1 MSFAPFLFASS
12 PKKGRGK
19 GSSET
24 LAKQTRETEKSGSV
38 STSVRKLENV
48 FVP

>member
-12 PKKGRGK
+12 PKKKKKKRKGK

-24 LAKQTRETEKSGSV
+24 FAKQTRETEKSGSV
-38 STSVRKLENV
+38 SIL
-48 FVP
+48 